1 MAKGEV
7 VVTADKLKK
16 RKKRE
21 RITMIVL
28 LSLLL
33 LLIIAYFILRIVYST
48 GSFIINMDKNTYLN
62 SNLVMYESLND
73 RSSVIKLS
81 TAKLEFMDN
90 ISIRWLPDNINREA
104 EGAHNGENYIAHS
117 FYLENQGEETINYW
131 YSVTIDDII
140 KNVDD
145 AVRVMIFIN
154 DDRTVYAKRSPITG
168 KEEPVYYS
176 NRALETTTPF
186 LDEEEEDGTIIRA
199 SRKGMNPGERD
210 KVTVVIFLEGDDP
223 ECVNAILGGELKMHM
238 DIYEEHVEE
247 KMRNNK
253 E

>member
-7 VVTADKLKK
+7 VLTADKLKK

-21 RITMIVL
+21 RIVMIVL
-28 LSLLL
+28 LALLL
-33 LLIIAYFILRIVYST
+33 LLIIAYFILRIVYSA
-48 GSFIINMDKNTYLN
+48 GSFVINMDKNTYLN

-73 RSSVIKLS
+73 RSSVVKLS
-81 TAKLEFMDN
+81 TSKLEFMDN
-90 ISIRWLPDNINREA
+90 ISIKWLPDNINREA

-140 KNVDD
+140 KEVDD

-154 DDRTVYAKRSPITG
+154 DDRFVYAKKSPITG
-168 KEEPVYYS
+168 KEEPIYYHTS
-176 NRALETTTPF
+176 DSEPTIPF
-186 LDEEEEDGTIIRA
+186 VDDPDGTIIRA

-210 KVTVVIFLEGDDP
+210 KVTVVIWLEGDDP
-223 ECVNAILGGELKMHM
+223 ECVNNILGGEMKMHM

-247 KMRNNK
+247 KNVN
-253 E
+253 